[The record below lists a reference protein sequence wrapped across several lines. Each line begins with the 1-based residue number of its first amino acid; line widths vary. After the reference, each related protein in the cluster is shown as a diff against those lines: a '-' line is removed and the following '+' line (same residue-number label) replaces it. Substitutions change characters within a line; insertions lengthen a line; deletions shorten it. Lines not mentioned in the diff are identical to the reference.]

1 MKAEGIPA
9 SVSNTAG
16 TYVCN
21 HIMYGVLYHI
31 HKSFPG
37 MRGGFMHV
45 PFTTEQVLNRP
56 NTPSLSSEQI
66 ARGIEIAVQAII
78 DHPDDIFAVGGA
90 EHWVENS

>member
-1 MKAEGIPA
+1 
-9 SVSNTAG
+9 
-16 TYVCN
+16 
-21 HIMYGVLYHI
+21 
-31 HKSFPG
+31 
-37 MRGGFMHV
+37 
-45 PFTTEQVLNRP
+45 VLNRP